1 MFESA
6 PALLVLLMVLL
17 LLPSVFLLFL
27 EHLYR
32 TARLFN
38 YKRQNYGEAKNSC
51 PHHEILKAPLPRH
64 PYMQY
69 LKQ

>member
-1 MFESA
+1 MHG
-6 PALLVLLMVLL
+6 PAAA
-17 LLPSVFLLFL
+17 SVRIFAFL

-64 PYMQY
+64 PYLQY
-69 LKQ
+69 L

>member
-1 MFESA
+1 VGPVGQPASA
-6 PALLVLLMVLL
+6 DALAPLQLL
-17 LLPSVFLLFL
+17 LRIFAFL

-51 PHHEILKAPLPRH
+51 PHHEILKAPLPKH
-64 PYMQY
+64 PYLQY
-69 LKQ
+69 L